1 MYKNIRKLHK
11 LEKQLLLNL
20 NNIEYGLNAIFL
32 GLMKEIRNG
41 KWIELE
47 WFRRGIGLFYKG
59 YLERRIKMINVGT
72 NSFVAIK
79 EIETVSPPESAP
91 IKRMVNLAKDEG
103 RCIEL
108 TYGKRVKSV
117 IVLKSGKIVLS
128 AILPNTLAQRI
139 AEKSWESMW
148 LSKLIGDFTYRIF

>member
-1 MYKNIRKLHK
+1 
-11 LEKQLLLNL
+11 
-20 NNIEYGLNAIFL
+20 
-32 GLMKEIRNG
+32 
-41 KWIELE
+41 
-47 WFRRGIGLFYKG
+47 
-59 YLERRIKMINVGT
+59 MINVGT

-128 AILPNTLAQRI
+128 AVLPNTLVQRI
-139 AEKSWESMW
+139 AEKSWGSRR
-148 LSKLIGDFTYRIF
+148 LSSQMKGFTYQIF